1 MKELSSDRRKF
12 LGAGAG
18 ALAAAA
24 LADAPAAAL
33 APRKKDGLNTIA
45 VRKGLRFGSAVGWS
59 PPGADAGSFANPAYA
74 RLLEADCG
82 LLVAEN
88 EMKWQSVRPS
98 RTDYDFRR
106 FDAIVDYAGKNGI
119 AVRGHT
125 LLWHRPKWFPNWLNI
140 HDFGNRPASEA
151 EAILAGHIQ
160 TVMRRYGN
168 KITSYDVVN
177 EAVDPDTSGLVD
189 TSLSKAMG
197 GVEAT
202 LDLAFRTARAEAP
215 NAELVYNDYMSW
227 EPGNEKHRAGVLKL
241 LEGFRKR
248 GTPVDTLGIQSHIE
262 MRSLDPDTGLGPYQE
277 KEWRAFLNEA
287 VDMGYKLMVTE
298 LDVKCNALPAD
309 LKLRDKGVARYL
321 RAYMEVMLEYPQLK
335 DILAWGMC
343 DKYSWLQGFS
353 PREDKLL
360 LRGCPY
366 DPSFT
371 PKALHSE
378 LGKLFGEAKAR

>member
-1 MKELSSDRRKF
+1 MSHINSDRRAF
-12 LGAGAG
+12 LGAGAA
-18 ALAAAA
+18 ALAAATVMETPAVA
-24 LADAPAAAL
+24 LAGK
-33 APRKKDGLNTIA
+33 RTKGLNA
-45 VRKGLRFGSAVGWS
+45 VASPKGLRFGSAVAWA
-59 PPGADAGSFANPAYA
+59 PAGADAGSFANPAYA

-82 LLVAEN
+82 VLVAEN
-88 EMKWQSVRPS
+88 EMKWQSIRPS
-98 RTDYDFRR
+98 RQAYDFRR
-106 FDAIVDYAGKNGI
+106 FDAIVDYAGKNGM

-125 LLWHRPKWFPNWLNI
+125 LLWHRPKWFPNWLNT
-140 HDFGNRPASEA
+140 HDYGNRPASEA
-151 EAILAGHIQ
+151 EAILTGHIQ

-168 KITSYDVVN
+168 KIKSYDVVN
-177 EAVDPDTSGLVD
+177 EAVDPETSGLVQ

-202 LDLAFRTARAEAP
+202 LDLAYRTARAEAP
-215 NAELVYNDYMSW
+215 DTELVYNDYMSW

-248 GTPVDTLGIQSHIE
+248 GTPVDTLGVQSHIE
-262 MRSLDPDTGLGPYQE
+262 MHSLDPKTGLGPYQE

-287 VDMGYKLMVTE
+287 VAMGYKLMITE
-298 LDVKCNALPAD
+298 LDVKCNALPSD
-309 LKLRDKGVARYL
+309 FKLRDKGVARYL

-353 PREDKLL
+353 PRADKLL

-366 DPSFT
+366 DPSFK
-371 PKALHSE
+371 PKAMHAE
-378 LGKLFGEAKAR
+378 LAKLFAEAKAR

>member
-1 MKELSSDRRKF
+1 MTDISTNRRDF
-12 LGAGAG
+12 LGAGTA

-24 LADAPAAAL
+24 LSETPVAAL
-33 APRKKDGLNTIA
+33 AKKQSKGLNAIA
-45 VRKGLRFGSAVGWS
+45 SSKGLRFGSAVAWS
-59 PPGADAGSFANPAYA
+59 PAGADAGSFANPAYA

-82 LLVAEN
+82 VLVAEN

-98 RTDYDFRR
+98 RKDYDFRR
-106 FDAIVDYAGKNGI
+106 FDAIVDYAGQHGM

-125 LLWHRPKWFPNWLNI
+125 LLWHRPKWFPNWLNT

-151 EAILAGHIQ
+151 DSILTGHIQ
-160 TVMRRYGN
+160 TLMRRYGN
-168 KITSYDVVN
+168 KIMSYDVVN
-177 EAVDPDTSGLVD
+177 EAVDPDTSGLVE
-189 TSLSKAMG
+189 TSISKAIG
-197 GVEAT
+197 SVEAT
-202 LDLAFRTARAEAP
+202 LDLAYRTARAEAP

-227 EPGNEKHRAGVLKL
+227 EPGNEKHRKGVLKL

-262 MRSLDPDTGLGPYQE
+262 MHSLDPKTGLGPYQE

-287 VDMGYKLMVTE
+287 VAMGYKLIITE
-298 LDVKCNALPAD
+298 LDVKDNALPAD
-309 LKLRDKGVARYL
+309 FKLRDKGVARYL

-353 PREDKLL
+353 PRADKLPQ
-360 LRGCPY
+360 RCCPY
-366 DPSFT
+366 DPSF
-371 PKALHSE
+371 KAKLMHSE
-378 LGKLFGEAKAR
+378 LAKLFAEAQAR

>member
-1 MKELSSDRRKF
+1 MTDNRSNRRDFLALSASAATV
-12 LGAGAG
+12 GALHANP

-24 LADAPAAAL
+24 SA
-33 APRKKDGLNTIA
+33 KKGLSAIA
-45 VRKGLRFGSAVGWS
+45 EKKGLRFGSAVAWARA
-59 PPGADAGSFANPAYA
+59 GADAASFANPPYA
-74 RLLEADCG
+74 RILERDCG
-82 LLVAEN
+82 VLVAEN
-88 EMKWQSVRPS
+88 EMKWQAVRPS
-98 RTDYDFRR
+98 RNKYDFRR
-106 FDAIVDYAGKNGI
+106 FDSIVDYAVKKQI

-125 LLWHRPKWFPNWLNI
+125 LLWHRPKWFPNWLNTY
-140 HDFGNRPASEA
+140 DFGNRPATEA
-151 EAILAGHIQ
+151 EAILSGHIQ

-168 KITSYDVVN
+168 KIKSYDVVN

-202 LDLAFRTARAEAP
+202 LDLAFRTARAESP
-215 NAELVYNDYMSW
+215 DAELVYNDYMSW

-262 MRSLDPDTGLGPYQE
+262 MRSLDPKTGLGPYQE

-287 VDMGYKLMVTE
+287 VAMGYKLIITE
-298 LDVKCNALPAD
+298 LDVKDNAMPAD
-309 LKLRDKGVARYL
+309 LKIRDRNVARYL

-343 DKYSWLQGFS
+343 DKYSWLQGFA
-353 PREDKLL
+353 PREDKLPQ
-360 LRGCPY
+360 RCCPY
-366 DPSFT
+366 DEKFA
-371 PKALHSE
+371 PKAMHAE
-378 LGKLFGEAKAR
+378 LAKLFGEAKAR